1 MSIFYRTTRPY
12 WLMCASMLTLSL
24 PAAALAE
31 DAAASSEAL
40 QPEDEFEIT
49 SDPTADEAETTQ
61 TVAENA
67 IAQSND
73 AFGRQVGSERTGL
86 YSSREVRGFNPVD
99 AGNVRLEALYYDQVN
114 SLSPRLAS
122 SSTIRVGIATLGYAF
137 PAPTGLVDYG
147 LRKASF
153 DRSLTV
159 DVSRRERG
167 HEGFGYDLRLG
178 GIAPGVGL
186 FSGGYYRASQ
196 SDDSSRAHRANVGFA
211 LSYDP
216 KAETEV
222 LAFASLGGVRDNEAR
237 PVIFVAGD
245 ALPPEIERFRFL
257 GQDWADNASDTLDG
271 GLIVRAPLGQDLR
284 IESGAFFSGKRDLS
298 RFSDLM
304 TGVTADGGIGERA
317 IIASPRSFD
326 RSFSGEVRLVQEFS
340 LIGRAQQVSVSLR
353 GRDRLRSF
361 GGSQR
366 IALGP
371 GSLFVH
377 DERPEPVFDLGETNR
392 DKVRQLFAGIAWSG
406 TLTRFLRFDLGAS
419 AIDYTK
425 TVDYADPATAQVATG
440 AKPIAWNG
448 ALALALTSRLTLFGA
463 LARGMEEADVAPDRA
478 VNRAEAPAAIN
489 TRQEEL
495 VVRYD
500 PDDAVTLLLGAFRI
514 SKPYYN
520 LDTSLRY
527 RLLGTIVNE
536 GLEFS
541 AIARPVAGMT
551 LLGGAVLSDPS
562 LSGEAVDEGLIGTRP
577 VGQPKL
583 RMTGNFDWRLDRGT
597 SPFSFDFT
605 LDHKGARP
613 VTPLGTLFVGADTT
627 LDLGMRYRFS
637 LGGADMVLR
646 VRGENVLNAYG
657 WDVSS
662 SGALTY
668 SSARTVQFQ
677 LYAEF

>member
-1 MSIFYRTTRPY
+1 MSIIHPTARSG
-12 WLMCASMLTLSL
+12 WLLCTGLLTLAL
-24 PAAALAE
+24 PSPALGQ
-31 DAAASSEAL
+31 D
-40 QPEDEFEIT
+40 QFEDELPIT
-49 SDPTADEAETTQ
+49 SPPTADEEETTQ

-99 AGNVRLEALYYDQVN
+99 AGNVRLEALYYDQVTG
-114 SLSPRLAS
+114 LSPRLSS

-153 DRSLTV
+153 GRSLTV

-167 HEGFGYDLRLG
+167 HEGLGYDLRLS
-178 GIAPGVGL
+178 GIAPGLGL

-196 SDDSSRAHRANVGFA
+196 SDDSSRAHRANVGFL

-216 KAETEV
+216 RPETEV
-222 LAFASLGGVRDNEAR
+222 LAFASVGGVRDDEAK
-237 PVIFVAGD
+237 PSIFVAGE

-257 GQDWADNASDTLDG
+257 GQDWADNESNTLDG
-271 GLIVRAPLGQDLR
+271 GLIVRAPLGPNLR
-284 IESGAFFSGKRDLS
+284 LESGAFFSGKRDLS

-304 TGVTADGGIGERA
+304 TGVTADGTIAERA
-317 IIASPRSFD
+317 IVASPSSLD
-326 RSFSGEVRLVQEFS
+326 RSFSGELRLVQQFS
-340 LIGRAQQVSVSLR
+340 LLGHTQQLSASLR
-353 GRDRLRSF
+353 GRDRLRTF

-366 IALGP
+366 ISLGA

-377 DERPEPVFDLGETNR
+377 DQRPEPTFAFRDTSR
-392 DKVRQLFAGIAWSG
+392 DKVRQLFAGLAWSG
-406 TLTRFLRFDLGAS
+406 ALTRFLRFDLGAS

-425 TVDYADPATAQVATG
+425 TVDYAAADTPDVATG
-440 AKPIAWNG
+440 ARPIAWNG
-448 ALALALTSRLTLFGA
+448 SLALALTGRLTLFGA

-520 LDTSLRY
+520 LDTALRY
-527 RLLGTIVNE
+527 RLLGTVVNE

-541 AIARPVAGMT
+541 AIARPIAGMT

-562 LSGEAVDEGLIGTRP
+562 LSGEAVNEGLIGTRP
-577 VGQPKL
+577 VSQPKV
-583 RMTGNFDWRLDRGT
+583 RMTGNFDWRLDQGT

-613 VTPLGTLFVGADTT
+613 VNALGTLMVGAETT
-627 LDLGMRYRFS
+627 LDLGMRYRFT
-637 LGGADMVLR
+637 LGDAEMVLR

-657 WDVSS
+657 WNVSS
-662 SGALTY
+662 SGALSY
-668 SSARTVQFQ
+668 ISARTVQFQ

>member
-1 MSIFYRTTRPY
+1 M
-12 WLMCASMLTLSL
+12 
-24 PAAALAE
+24 AATPEGQAE
-31 DAAASSEAL
+31 DDFTIVSE
-40 QPEDEFEIT
+40 PTTDEE
-49 SDPTADEAETTQ
+49 ETTQ

-114 SLSPRLAS
+114 GLSPRISS

-147 LRKASF
+147 LRKAAF

-178 GIAPGVGL
+178 GIAPGLGL

-196 SDDSSRAHRANVGFA
+196 SSDSSSSHRANVGFV

-222 LAFASLGGVRDNEAR
+222 LAFSSVGLVRDNEAT
-237 PVIFVAGD
+237 PLMFVAGD

-257 GQDWADNASDTLDG
+257 GQDWADNASNTLDG
-271 GLIVRAPLGQDLR
+271 GLILRTPIAQDLR
-284 IESGAFFSGKRDLS
+284 LESGAFFSGKRDLS

-304 TGVTADGGIGERA
+304 IGATADGAIADRA
-317 IIASPRSFD
+317 IVASPSSFD

-340 LIGRAQQVSVSLR
+340 VLGQAQQLSASLR
-353 GRDRLRSF
+353 GRDRLRTF

-366 IALGP
+366 VSLGS

-377 DERPEPVFDLGETNR
+377 DERPEPVFDFGETNR

-406 TLTRFLRFDLGAS
+406 ALTRFLRFDLGAS

-425 TVDYADPATAQVATG
+425 RVTYADPATPDVATG

-448 ALALALTSRLTLFGA
+448 ALALALTDRLTLFGA

-495 VVRYD
+495 VVRYA

-520 LDTSLRY
+520 LDTGLRY
-527 RLLGTIVNE
+527 RLLGTVVNE

-551 LLGGAVLSDPS
+551 LLGGAVMSDPA
-562 LSGEAVDEGLIGTRP
+562 LSGEAVDDGLIGTRP
-577 VGQPKL
+577 VGQAKL
-583 RMTGNFDWRLDRGT
+583 RMTGNFDWRLDQGT
-597 SPFSFDFT
+597 SPLSFDFT
-605 LDHKGARP
+605 LDHKGSRP
-613 VTPLGTLFVGADTT
+613 VNALGTLLVGAETT

-637 LGGADMVLR
+637 FGGADMVLR
-646 VRGENVLNAYG
+646 ARAQNVLNDYG
-657 WDVSS
+657 WNVSS

-668 SSARTVQFQ
+668 SSARTVQLQ
-677 LYAEF
+677 LYAEI

>member
-1 MSIFYRTTRPY
+1 MSITYRTTRLC
-12 WLMCASMLTLSL
+12 WLRCASVLALSL
-24 PAAALAE
+24 PAPAFAE
-31 DAAASSEAL
+31 DTVEATQDQPEEDYPIAAA
-40 QPEDEFEIT
+40 
-49 SDPTADEAETTQ
+49 PTADEEETTQ

-114 SLSPRLAS
+114 GLSPRINS

-147 LRKASF
+147 LRKAAF

-196 SDDSSRAHRANVGFA
+196 SDDSSRAHRANAGFV

-222 LAFASLGGVRDNEAR
+222 LTFASVGGVRDDEAR
-237 PVIFVAGD
+237 SMIFMAGD

-257 GQDWADNASDTLDG
+257 GQGWADNESNTLDG
-271 GLIVRAPLGQDLR
+271 GLIVRAPLSPDLR
-284 IESGAFFSGKRDLS
+284 LESGAFFSGKRDLS

-304 TGVTADGGIGERA
+304 TGVTADGAIAERA
-317 IIASPRSFD
+317 IIASPSSFD
-326 RSFSGEVRLVQEFS
+326 RSLSGELRLVQKFA
-340 LIGRAQQVSVSLR
+340 LLGHAQQLSASLR
-353 GRDRLRSF
+353 GRDRLRTF

-366 IALGP
+366 ISLGA

-377 DERPEPVFDLGETNR
+377 DQRPEPQFAFGDTNR
-392 DKVRQLFAGIAWSG
+392 DKVRQFFTGIAWSG
-406 TLTRFLRFDLGAS
+406 ALTRFLRFDLGAS

-425 TVDYADPATAQVATG
+425 TVDYAAADTPDVATG

-448 ALALALTSRLTLFGA
+448 SLALALTKRLTLFGA
-463 LARGMEEADVAPDRA
+463 LARGMEEADVAPDLA

-520 LDTSLRY
+520 LDTALRY
-527 RLLGTIVNE
+527 RLLGTVVNE

-541 AIARPVAGMT
+541 AIARPVSGMT
-551 LLGGAVLSDPS
+551 LLGGAVLSEPA

-577 VGQPKL
+577 VGQPKV
-583 RMTGNFDWRLDRGT
+583 RMTGNFDWRLDQGT

-605 LDHKGARP
+605 LDHKGSRP
-613 VTPLGTLFVGADTT
+613 VNALGTLMVGAETT
-627 LDLGMRYRFS
+627 LDLGMRYRFN
-637 LGGADMVLR
+637 LGDADMVLR

-657 WDVSS
+657 WNVSS

-668 SSARTVQFQ
+668 ISARTVQFQ

>member
-1 MSIFYRTTRPY
+1 MATIYRTTGSCWP
-12 WLMCASMLTLSL
+12 LCASVLALCL
-24 PAAALAE
+24 PMPAVAE
-31 DAAASSEAL
+31 TMAAASDG
-40 QPEDEFEIT
+40 QPEEIFAIP
-49 SDPTADEAETTQ
+49 SAPTADQAETTQ

-114 SLSPRLAS
+114 GLSPRINS

-147 LRKASF
+147 LRKAGF
-153 DRSLTV
+153 GRSLTL
-159 DVSRRERG
+159 DISRRERG
-167 HEGFGYDLRLG
+167 HEGIGYDLRLG
-178 GIAPGVGL
+178 GIAPGLGL
-186 FSGGYYRASQ
+186 FSGGFYRAVQ
-196 SDDSSRAHRANVGFA
+196 SDDASRAHRANVGFV

-216 KAETEV
+216 KAQTEL
-222 LAFASLGGVRDNEAR
+222 LAYASVGGTRDEEAR
-237 PVIFVAGD
+237 PMIFVAGD

-257 GQDWADNASDTLDG
+257 GQDWADNENDTLDA
-271 GLIVRAPLGQDLR
+271 GLILRTPLAPNLR
-284 IESGAFFSGKRDLS
+284 LESGTFFSGKRDLS

-304 TGVTADGGIGERA
+304 TGVTADGAIADRA

-326 RSFSGEVRLVQEFS
+326 RSFSGELRLVQELRLF
-340 LIGRAQQVSVSLR
+340 GQAQQISASLR
-353 GRDRLRSF
+353 GRDRLRTF
-361 GGSQR
+361 GGAQR
-366 IALGP
+366 ISLGA

-377 DERPEPVFDLGETNR
+377 DRRPEPVFTLGDTNR
-392 DKVRQLFAGIAWSG
+392 DKVRQLFAGLAWSG
-406 TLTRFLRFDLGAS
+406 ALTRFLRFDLGAS

-425 TVDYADPATAQVATG
+425 TVDYAAPGTPDVATG

-448 ALALALTSRLTLFGA
+448 SLALALTRRLTLFGA

-478 VNRAEAPAAIN
+478 VNRAEAPSAIN

-495 VVRYD
+495 VLRYD
-500 PDDAVTLLLGAFRI
+500 PDDAVTILLGAFRI

-520 LDTSLRY
+520 LDSGLRY
-527 RLLGTIVNE
+527 RLLGTVVNE

-541 AIARPVAGMT
+541 AIARPVTGMT

-577 VGQPKL
+577 VSQPRL
-583 RMTGNFDWRLDRGT
+583 RMTGNFDWRLDQGT

-605 LDHKGARP
+605 LDHKGSRP
-613 VTPLGTLFVGADTT
+613 VNALGTLLVGAETT
-627 LDLGMRYRFS
+627 LDLGMRYRFM
-637 LGGADMVLR
+637 LGDADMVLR
-646 VRGENVLNAYG
+646 VRAENVLDDYG
-657 WDVSS
+657 WNVSS